1 VKTNVYAIKIFHGYL
16 TAQGKRTRDKSIALT
31 YTCKEDAE
39 RFANKIGGRVKKI
52 G

>member
-1 VKTNVYAIKIFHGYL
+1 MYAIKICHGYL
-16 TAQGKRTRDKSIALT
+16 TAEGKRPRDKTIALS
-31 YTCKEDAE
+31 YTCREDAE